1 MLKRQLRS
9 STFSQADF
17 MAKLST
23 EEIIKLYEL
32 VVEDGADDLIEALS
46 FNCYEFRKLT
56 QQYSL
61 GFEGRAD

>member
-1 MLKRQLRS
+1 
-9 STFSQADF
+9 

>member
-1 MLKRQLRS
+1 
-9 STFSQADF
+9 

-32 VVEDGADDLIEALS
+32 VVEDGADDLIEELS

-61 GFEGRAD
+61 GF